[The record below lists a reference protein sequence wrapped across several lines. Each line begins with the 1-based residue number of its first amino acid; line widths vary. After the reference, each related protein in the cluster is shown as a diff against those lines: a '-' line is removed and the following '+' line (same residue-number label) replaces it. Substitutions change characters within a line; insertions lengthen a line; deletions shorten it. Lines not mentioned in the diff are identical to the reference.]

1 MVVCPFVLVLFVI
14 VSSVLLR
21 FIESDYTFGI
31 FKLFLENSNFSTIE
45 WIYISEDFLIA

>member
-1 MVVCPFVLVLFVI
+1 MVVCPFVFVLFVI

-31 FKLFLENSNFSTIE
+31 FKLLEISNFSTIE